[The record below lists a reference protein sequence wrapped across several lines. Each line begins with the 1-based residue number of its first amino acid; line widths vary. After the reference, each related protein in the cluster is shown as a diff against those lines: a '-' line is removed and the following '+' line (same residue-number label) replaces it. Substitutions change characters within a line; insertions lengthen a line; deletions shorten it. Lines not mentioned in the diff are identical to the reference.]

1 MNICEGSFVKVVS
14 AILLNIELVLEP
26 TAEKMEKRW
35 VKSRNKAAWLGVTWF
50 CVYILLFL
58 EQAPGHLR
66 S

>member
-1 MNICEGSFVKVVS
+1 M
-14 AILLNIELVLEP
+14 NIELVLEP